1 MTIEKVTSNSV
12 LVKWQPP
19 KHSTYQEFAIRY
31 RTESENQWIRL
42 PSVVSTEAD
51 VTDMTP
57 GEKYTIQVNS
67 VSYSV
72 ESPKP
77 QQVNHTVRP
86 NPVSNILPLADSTN
100 ITLEWPRPE
109 GRIESYAVNWW
120 PVEHPEEKHHKNLSE
135 LIVSPVETANGSA
148 VTQATIAALATATAS
163 AATAATNG
171 TSSAT
176 VTPASGSTS
185 DVPVVRALIDDLFP
199 GVEYK
204 FEINSK
210 SYNLFSDL
218 TQLAVRTLPLIQSEL
233 LVITDMTE
241 NDVLTLSYTPTPQ
254 SISRFDHYRFSLG
267 DAGIADQ
274 EKHANDTDRHVT
286 FGGLTPG
293 RLYNITIWTVSAR
306 VQSLPIQ
313 RQDRMFPNPIANLT
327 ATLVS
332 DHAITLEWQP
342 PLGEYNTF
350 EIMYLKSDTE
360 LGRNLTRQPHFTI
373 ADLRPF
379 RNYTFTVGVRSGTE
393 STVLRNSVPIS
404 DIIETLESYP
414 GSVSDFVPLEINPTS
429 IVFEWQLPPADV
441 NGVIQQFTITYGLED
456 SAHTLVQTFRPAD
469 TTGRIAG
476 LEPGQTYV
484 FRIQARTAVGY
495 GPESTWKERMPI
507 LAPPRPATPVVPTEV
522 NRGST
527 TIQIRF
533 RKNYFLD
540 TNGQVTMYT
549 IIVAEDDSKNAS
561 GLEMPSWWDVQA
573 YNVWPP
579 YQAIEPYYPFKNSTI
594 EDFTIGTE
602 KCGERSG
609 GYCNGPLRAGTT
621 YRVKVRAFTAMDKF
635 TDTAYSFQIQT
646 GEFGRDVGF
655 CGWIFES
662 PDS

>member
-19 KHSTYQEFAIRY
+19 KQSTYQEFAIRY

-100 ITLEWPRPE
+100 ITLEWPRPD

-120 PVEHPEEKHHKNLSE
+120 PVDHPDQKHHKNLSE
-135 LIVSPVETANGSA
+135 LLVSPLDTA
-148 VTQATIAALATATAS
+148 AAPAAS
-163 AATAATNG
+163 AATATRLTDGAATG
-171 TSSAT
+171 
-176 VTPASGSTS
+176 GSTAVTVAS
-185 DVPVVRALIDDLFP
+185 TPDVPIVRALIDDLFP

-233 LVITDMTE
+233 LVITNTAV

-254 SISRFDHYRFSLG
+254 DISSFDHYRFSLG
-267 DAGIADQ
+267 DAGIADK
-274 EKHANDTDRHVT
+274 EKHANDTARRVT
-286 FGGLTPG
+286 FTGLTPG
-293 RLYNITIWTVSAR
+293 RLYNITIWTVSAK

-313 RQDRMFPNPIANLT
+313 RQDRMFPNPISNLT
-327 ATLVS
+327 AKSVT
-332 DHAITLEWQP
+332 DHEITLEWEP
-342 PLGEYNTF
+342 PSGEYNTF

-360 LGRNLTRQPHFTI
+360 LGRNLTRVPHFTI
-373 ADLRPF
+373 GDLRPF

-404 DIIETLESYP
+404 DTIETLESFP
-414 GSVSDFVPLEINPTS
+414 GTVSDFRPQEIHPTS
-429 IVFEWQLPPADV
+429 VTFEWQLLPSDS
-441 NGVIQQFTITYGLED
+441 NGVIQQFSITYGLED
-456 SAHTLVQTFRPAD
+456 SAHTLVQTFRA
-469 TTGRIAG
+469 TETSGRIGG

-484 FRIQARTAVGY
+484 FRIQARTVVGY
-495 GPESTWKERMPI
+495 GPESLWKERMPI

-579 YQAIEPYYPFKNSTI
+579 YQVIEPYYPFKNKSI

-602 KCGERSG
+602 RCGERSAS

-646 GEFGRDVGF
+646 GEWEWDDGAVVEVSDTNV
-655 CGWIFES
+655 ILNA
-662 PDS
+662 